1 MVPSRLTWAA
11 PGHGA
16 LVAQKGLV
24 TAATWGSAATCVS
37 AASIRARSARMVPVR
52 AWKTIWSVSPWP
64 PVTLA
69 SSAKACE
76 EAVPGRL
83 KVFEKAEP
91 SERATRFST
100 RITRTQSAR
109 TYQRRLTPGRARDF
123 MGSPERGEGEARLQF
138 FSGGAPQH

>member
-16 LVAQKGLV
+16 LVAQKGLG
-24 TAATWGSAATCVS
+24 TATRVS
-37 AASIRARSARMVPVR
+37 AASIRARSARMVPAR
-52 AWKTIWSVSPWP
+52 AWKTIWSASPWP

-69 SSAKACE
+69 SRAKACE
-76 EAVPGRL
+76 ESVPGRL